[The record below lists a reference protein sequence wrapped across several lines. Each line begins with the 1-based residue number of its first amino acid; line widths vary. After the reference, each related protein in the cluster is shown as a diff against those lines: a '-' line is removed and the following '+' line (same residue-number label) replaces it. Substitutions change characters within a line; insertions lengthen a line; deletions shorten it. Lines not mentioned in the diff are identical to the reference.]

1 MTAAADSSTRSEL
14 DVRSLVRTLFAFKW
28 LILACIVVVGAA
40 VAFWTLQQPRIYEAK
55 TVIEFDPN
63 PVRPLGDDVEDVAD
77 PMGGFWSAREFMAT
91 QNRVLASRSVA
102 ERVVTR
108 LGLHEDPTFFGVPA
122 MGFEPRDVTSTAMK
136 ILDEML
142 TVSPVKDTRLV
153 ELRVRGR
160 NPEQAAAIADAFA
173 AVYIE
178 KTLEDRMGSTV
189 GALEW
194 LGNQLDTLGRE
205 LESSELALH
214 QFKQDHN
221 VLSVSM
227 EDRQN
232 LVAGEIESF
241 NTALTDVRKRRI
253 EVAARVSRLQQA
265 MGQDPL
271 AASGTVFDERSA
283 LNALRESLRAKV
295 AERER
300 MSANRAANHPERRA
314 LDEEIEALR
323 EQLAQEVETIV
334 RNAEADLREIRS
346 VEGGL
351 RQAVDE
357 AHTAGLELNL
367 REIEYQRLNRARE
380 NKSKLYQVVLER
392 TTETDL
398 TRMFV
403 AQHVRVVDHA
413 LVPGFPVAPNR
424 TMNVLAGLLGGLIL
438 GVGFA
443 FALRFLDRRLRGP
456 ESVEELGVTVLGV
469 VPNVTS
475 ASAATP
481 GRSRRRR
488 AGAPAPASSDLVVFD
503 QPMSTAAECIRTVR
517 TNLTFMGVGDARSK
531 VWVVTSSQPQEG
543 KTTIASNLAAS
554 MAQSGKSVLLID
566 TDLRRPRVHSS
577 FGLSREKGV
586 STLIAGEAT
595 FEAAIQR
602 SRVPGLDVM
611 TSGPVP
617 PNPAELLHSPAF
629 ARLVETARQRY
640 DLVIFD
646 SPPLGAVT
654 DAAIVGPQ
662 VDGVVVVVKATETT
676 RDALR
681 SSLRQLADVNAKV
694 LGAVLNGF
702 DFQSDSYYGKGYYYR
717 RYGEYYSAEQE
728 NENESSE
735 AAE

>member
-1 MTAAADSSTRSEL
+1 MTAAAESSPRSEL

-28 LILACIVVVGAA
+28 LILACVVVVGAA

-63 PVRPLGDDVEDVAD
+63 PVRPLGDAVQDVAD

-91 QNRVLASRSVA
+91 QNRVLASRTVA
-102 ERVVTR
+102 EGVVRR
-108 LGLHEDPTFFGVPA
+108 LGLHEDPTFFGLPTED
-122 MGFEPRDVTSTAMK
+122 FEPREVTPTAMLL
-136 ILDEML
+136 LDEML

-153 ELRVRGR
+153 EIRIRGR
-160 NPEQAAAIADAFA
+160 SPERAAAIADAFS

-189 GALEW
+189 SALEW

-232 LVAGEIESF
+232 LVAREIESF

-253 EVAARVSRLQQA
+253 EVAARVARLQQA

-283 LNALRESLRAKV
+283 LNSLRESLRAKV

-300 MSANRAANHPERRA
+300 MSATRAPNHPERRA
-314 LDEEIEALR
+314 LDEEIAALR

-351 RQAVDE
+351 RQAVEE
-357 AHTAGLELNL
+357 AHAAGLELNL
-367 REIEYQRLNRARE
+367 REIEYEQLNRARE
-380 NKSKLYQVVLER
+380 NKAKLYQVVLER

-403 AQHVRVVDHA
+403 SQHVRVVDHA
-413 LVPGFPVAPNR
+413 LVPHFPVAPNR
-424 TMNVLAGLLGGLIL
+424 TLNVLAGLLGGLIL
-438 GVGFA
+438 GIGFA

-456 ESVEELGVTVLGV
+456 EAVEELGVTVLGV
-469 VPNVTS
+469 VPSVVSAVANSNGKARPRRGTVAPTS
-475 ASAATP
+475 P
-481 GRSRRRR
+481 
-488 AGAPAPASSDLVVFD
+488 DLVVFD

-517 TNLTFMGVGDARSK
+517 TNLTFMGVGGPRSQ

-543 KTTIASNLAAS
+543 KTTIAANLAAS

-566 TDLRRPRVHSS
+566 TDLRRPRVHKS
-577 FGLSREKGV
+577 FALPRDRGV
-586 STLIAGEAT
+586 STLIAGEASFDT
-595 FEAAIQR
+595 AVQR

-629 ARLVETARQRY
+629 VRLVETARQRY

-654 DAAIVGPQ
+654 DAAIIGPQ
-662 VDGVVVVVKATETT
+662 VDGVVVVVKSSETT

-681 SSLRQLADVNAKV
+681 SSLRQLADVKAKV
-694 LGAVLNGF
+694 LGVVVNGF
-702 DFQSDSYYGKGYYYR
+702 DFQSDRYYGKGYYYR
-717 RYGEYYSAEQE
+717 RYGEYYAAESDHE
-728 NENESSE
+728 E
-735 AAE
+735 AAAE

>member
-1 MTAAADSSTRSEL
+1 MTAAADNAPSSEL
-14 DVRSLVRTLFAFKW
+14 DVRSLVRTCFAFKW
-28 LILACIVVVGAA
+28 LILASVVVVGAG

-102 ERVVTR
+102 EGVVRR
-108 LGLHEDPTFFGVPA
+108 LGLHEDPSFFGVPSA
-122 MGFEPRDVTSTAMK
+122 GFEPRDVTATATM

-153 ELRVRGR
+153 EVRVRGR
-160 NPEQAAAIADAFA
+160 NPEQAAAISDAFA

-178 KTLEDRMGSTV
+178 KTIEDRMGSTV
-189 GALEW
+189 SALEW

-300 MSANRAANHPERRA
+300 MSATRAANHPERRA

-323 EQLAQEVETIV
+323 EQLGQEVETIV

-346 VEGGL
+346 VESGL
-351 RQAVDE
+351 RQAVEE
-357 AHTAGLELNL
+357 AQTAGLELNL
-367 REIEYQRLNRARE
+367 REIEYQQLNRARE
-380 NKSKLYQVVLER
+380 NKAKLYQVVLER

-398 TRMFV
+398 ARMFV
-403 AQHVRVVDHA
+403 AQHVRVVDQA
-413 LVPGFPVAPNR
+413 LVPRFPVAPNR
-424 TMNVLAGLLGGLIL
+424 TMNVLAGLLAGLVL

-456 ESVEELGVTVLGV
+456 EAVEELGVTVLGV
-469 VPNVTS
+469 VPNVT
-475 ASAATP
+475 AATASP
-481 GRSRRRR
+481 AGKSRRRR
-488 AGAPAPASSDLVVFD
+488 AGAVAPATSSDLVVFD

-517 TNLTFMGVGDARSK
+517 TNLTFMAVGETRSK

-543 KTTIASNLAAS
+543 KTTTASNLAAS

-577 FGLSREKGV
+577 FGLSREQGV
-586 STLIAGEAT
+586 STLVAGEAS
-595 FEAAIQR
+595 FESATQR

-629 ARLVETARQRY
+629 ARLVDTARQRY

-654 DAAIVGPQ
+654 DAAIIGPQ
-662 VDGVVVVVKATETT
+662 VDGVVVVVKASETT

-681 SSLRQLADVNAKV
+681 SSLRQLRDVSAKV
-694 LGAVLNGF
+694 LGVVVNGF
-702 DFQSDSYYGKGYYYR
+702 DFQSESYYGKGYYYR
-717 RYGEYYSAEQE
+717 RYGEYYAAEQDLE
-728 NENESSE
+728 EAK